1 MRKLMAATIIIVS
14 CVAFLPAAATAQ
26 ERVNDAVMGGV
37 AGLLVGGPIGL
48 VAGGLIGY
56 NAGPTIASGM
66 GVRHRD
72 YYDEPRRSYRRPE
85 TRRDTHNAW

>member
-1 MRKLMAATIIIVS
+1 MNKFIAAAIIASGVMLVPI
-14 CVAFLPAAATAQ
+14 AATAQ

-37 AGLLVGGPIGL
+37 AGLLVGGPVGL

-56 NAGPTIASGM
+56 NAGPNIASGM

-72 YYDEPRRSYRRPE
+72 YPDYPRRTYIQSD
-85 TRRDTHNAW
+85 TRRDPHNVW

>member
-1 MRKLMAATIIIVS
+1 MKTVL
-14 CVAFLPAAATAQ
+14 AAAIIASGIALAPMSAVAG

-37 AGLLVGGPIGL
+37 AGALVAGPVGL

-56 NAGPTIASGM
+56 NAGPNIASGL

-72 YYDEPRRSYRRPE
+72 YPQRSYYVEPRRDR
-85 TRRDTHNAW
+85 HNAGNW

>member
-1 MRKLMAATIIIVS
+1 MKALI
-14 CVAFLPAAATAQ
+14 AAAVVVSGIALTPISAAAG

-37 AGLLVGGPIGL
+37 AGALVGGPIGL

-56 NAGPTIASGM
+56 NAGPAIASGM

-72 YYDEPRRSYRRPE
+72 YRDYPRRTYVQ
-85 TRRDTHNAW
+85 RDTSRHTGNW